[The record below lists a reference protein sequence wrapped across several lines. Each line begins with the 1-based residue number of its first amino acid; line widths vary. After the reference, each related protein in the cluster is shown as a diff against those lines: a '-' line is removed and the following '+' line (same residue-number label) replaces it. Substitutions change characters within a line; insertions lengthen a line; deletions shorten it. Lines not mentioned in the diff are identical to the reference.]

1 MIVVEFGV
9 AMSDRALVERTRAGD
24 ARALGELWKRH
35 YRSGVRVARQYT
47 SVAVDDVVAEA
58 FITCYERRL
67 AGRGLDGA
75 FRPLFYASIREV
87 ASSRLGTQADA
98 TTDALSRT
106 LTARAFQSLPGEWRA
121 VLWYLEVEGMDPH
134 EAAPIVGMTA
144 NAVADVLYRA
154 RVGMRSAWLAGYA
167 ADAAARGMRECEWTA
182 AHLDMFTSHG
192 LTSSDSDRVAVHLVA
207 CHRCSMLNR
216 QEVDIVT
223 RLALVMIP
231 LVLGPHVGGRYLG
244 LFGTARALPAARD
257 EVPPMP
263 QLTQPL
269 AS

>member
-1 MIVVEFGV
+1 MIVVESGV
-9 AMSDRALVERTRAGD
+9 AVSDRALVEKTRAGD
-24 ARALGELWKRH
+24 ARGLAELWKRH

-58 FITCYERRL
+58 FIQCYERRL

-87 ASSRLGTQADA
+87 ASSRLGARSDA
-98 TTDALSRT
+98 TTDALART
-106 LTARAFQSLPGEWRA
+106 LTARAFCGLPDAWRA

-154 RVGMRSAWLAGYA
+154 REGMRAAWLAVYA
-167 ADAAARGMRECEWTA
+167 EDAAMRGLQECGWTVVR
-182 AHLDMFTSHG
+182 LEDFTG
-192 LTSSDSDRVAVHLVA
+192 TRLASSDNDRVAMHLVI
-207 CHRCSMLNR
+207 CPRCSMLSR
-216 QEVDIVT
+216 QAEDVVT

-231 LVLGPHVGGRYLG
+231 LVLGAHVGGRYLG
-244 LFGTARALPAARD
+244 LFGTARALPATLD

-263 QLTQPL
+263 TLKQPL
-269 AS
+269 VS